1 MRQPV
6 GVFRYYARNSNFCCS
21 IQKQAMYGYTTDPE
35 DILYKAIRAHGNT
48 TEYVPIIALLIYVLG
63 TMPVS
68 GWVLWC
74 IILITLFRCMT
85 ASGVLLPRTMAKPNL
100 FRLIG
105 TLGAYIT

>member
-6 GVFRYYARNSNFCCS
+6 GVFRYYARNNNFCCS

-48 TEYVPIIALLIYVLG
+48 TEYVPIIAVLIYILG

-68 GWVLWC
+68 SWVLWC
-74 IILITLFRCMT
+74 VIVI
-85 ASGVLLPRTMAKPNL
+85 
-100 FRLIG
+100 
-105 TLGAYIT
+105 